1 MYYTLEEWQQ
11 IVKDIS
17 GIIIQASTLDG
28 KDSWQPFPVGM
39 SWQFISNAKEALLP
53 GTHEKLLLCGFR
65 PLTDYVRR
73 KDTMNRLIAQHFL
86 EQNGFKNEVISPE
99 EYFTFLPKYKFIISP
114 EGNGVDCHRHYE
126 ALMAGCIPI
135 MEYNPIIIQKYAG
148 LPILYTQTYQEITKE
163 YLEIKYEE
171 MKGHK
176 YDFSRLFLNF
186 YSDELQKEIKTCGN
200 FWLEKTTGS
209 SWYSI

>member
-1 MYYTLEEWQQ
+1 
-11 IVKDIS
+11 
-17 GIIIQASTLDG
+17 
-28 KDSWQPFPVGM
+28 
-39 SWQFISNAKEALLP
+39 
-53 GTHEKLLLCGFR
+53 
-65 PLTDYVRR
+65 
-73 KDTMNRLIAQHFL
+73 
-86 EQNGFKNEVISPE
+86 
-99 EYFTFLPKYKFIISP
+99 
-114 EGNGVDCHRHYE
+114 
-126 ALMAGCIPI
+126 MAGCIPI

-163 YLEIKYEE
+163 YLETKYEE
-171 MKGHK
+171 IKGRK

>member
-1 MYYTLEEWQQ
+1 MIYTLEEWQQ

-17 GIIIQASTLDG
+17 GIIIQASSLDG
-28 KDSWQPFPVGM
+28 NDSWQPFPVGM

-99 EYFTFLPKYKFIISP
+99 EYFKSLLSYKFIISP

-135 MEYNPIIIQKYAG
+135 MEYNPIIIQKYSG
-148 LPILYTQTYQEITKE
+148 LPILYTQTYEEITKE
-163 YLEIKYEE
+163 YLETKYEE
-171 MKGHK
+171 LKRHK

-186 YSDELQKEIKTCGN
+186 YSDEVQKQIKICGN

-209 SWYSI
+209 TWYSI

>member
-1 MYYTLEEWQQ
+1 MIYYLEEWQK
-11 IVKDIS
+11 ITKDIS
-17 GIIIQASTLDG
+17 GIIIQASSLDG
-28 KDSWQPFPVGM
+28 NDSWQPFPVGM
-39 SWQFISNAKEALLP
+39 SWQFIANPKEALQP
-53 GTHEKLLLCGFR
+53 GTHKNLLLCGFR

-86 EQNGFKNEVISPE
+86 EQNGFKNEMISPE
-99 EYFTFLPKYKFIISP
+99 EYFTILPSYKFVISP

-163 YLEIKYEE
+163 YLEAKYEE
-171 MKGHK
+171 MKGNR
-176 YDFSRLFLNF
+176 YDFSRLFLQY
-186 YSDELQKEIKTCGN
+186 YSPELQSEIKSCGN
-200 FWLEKTTGS
+200 FWLEKTRGS
-209 SWYSI
+209 SWY

>member
-1 MYYTLEEWQQ
+1 MIYPLEEWQK
-11 IVKDIS
+11 ITKDIS
-17 GIIIQASTLDG
+17 GIIIQASSLDG
-28 KDSWQPFPVGM
+28 NDSWQPFPVGM
-39 SWQFISNAKEALLP
+39 SWQFISNVKEALLS
-53 GTHEKLLLCGFR
+53 GTHENLLLCGFR

-86 EQNGFKNEVISPE
+86 EQNGFKNEMISAE
-99 EYFTFLPKYKFIISP
+99 EYFTFLPKYKFVISP

-135 MEYNPIIIQKYAG
+135 IEYNPIIIQKYAG

-163 YLEIKYEE
+163 YLEAKYEE
-171 MKGHK
+171 MKGQV
-176 YDFSRLFLNF
+176 YDFSRLFLQY
-186 YSDELQKEIKTCGN
+186 YSSELQNQIKICGN

-209 SWYSI
+209 TWY